1 MRDTAQLFKAF
12 SDETR
17 LRMLALMQRSG
28 ELCVCDFERVLD
40 LTQSTASRHLRHL
53 YRAGLADHRRAGG
66 WVYYRIRD
74 ELPEGH
80 SHLLSALRGM
90 LSDQAFA
97 DLDTSLQTW
106 LREKAAATNGCAP
119 SSSDRRS

>member
-1 MRDTAQLFKAF
+1 MHDTAQLFKAF

-53 YRAGLADHRRAGG
+53 HRAGLADHRRQGG
-66 WVYYRIRD
+66 WVYYRLRS
-74 ELPEGH
+74 ELPP
-80 SHLLSALRGM
+80 SHQSLLATLGQM
-90 LSDQAFA
+90 LSD
-97 DLDTSLQTW
+97 DLLQELDASLESW
-106 LREKAAATNGCAP
+106 LHEKAGAGACAP
-119 SSSDRRS
+119 SPSDRRS